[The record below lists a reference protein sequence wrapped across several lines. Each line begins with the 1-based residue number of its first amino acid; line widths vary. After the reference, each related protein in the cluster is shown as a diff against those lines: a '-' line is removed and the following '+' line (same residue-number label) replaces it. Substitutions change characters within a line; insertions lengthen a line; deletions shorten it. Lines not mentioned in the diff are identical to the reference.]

1 MAPSTRNGGA
11 DIYAQRV
18 TGWGGVVAVE
28 PAFAGGSLN
37 LRAPFPNPTRA
48 GLTFHFDLSSS
59 REVTAAVFDVSG
71 KRVRGLLERQSL
83 PAGAQTL
90 AWDGE
95 DDAHLRVPP
104 GIYWI
109 SLRAGADEGR
119 RRAVILE

>member
-1 MAPSTRNGGA
+1 MATPPFTAAVPSDVNPSKKRTRP
-11 DIYAQRV
+11 
-18 TGWGGVVAVE
+18 VA
-28 PAFAGGSLN
+28 G
-37 LRAPFPNPTRA
+37 A
-48 GLTFHFDLSSS
+48 GLTFRFDLSLS
-59 REVTAAVFDVSG
+59 REVTAVVFDVSG